1 MRKIIGIFR
10 FIYVVIEV
18 LWFCIKG
25 HIAGFFTNKELFYR
39 KRIGREGF
47 RILKN
52 LNATLTIE
60 GLENLEANKTYILM
74 GNHRSYTDILVLFL
88 AMAVAKREV
97 VFMSKKEIFKVP
109 FLGGAMKALGIIG
122 VDRQESSEA
131 FKSLIKAIETV
142 KEGKNLI
149 MFPEGTRSITGELLP
164 LKRGGFVLATRAKMD
179 IAPFIITGT
188 EKFMPK
194 SGFGIYPAH
203 VNIKFLPIIFS
214 DGLRDKQL
222 LEQVEVSLKTALNEV

>member
-1 MRKIIGIFR
+1 MKKFIGNLR

-25 HIAGFFTNKELFYR
+25 HFAGFFTNKEEFYR
-39 KRIGREGF
+39 KRIGKEGF
-47 RILKN
+47 RIFNNLKST
-52 LNATLTIE
+52 LNIE
-60 GLENLEANKTYILM
+60 GLENLDSNKTYILM

-88 AMAVAKREV
+88 AMAVAKRDV

-142 KEGKNLI
+142 KDGKNLI
-149 MFPEGTRSITGELLP
+149 IFPEGTRSVTGELLP
-164 LKRGGFVLATRAKMD
+164 LKRGGFILASRAKMD
-179 IAPFIITGT
+179 IAPFVIKGT
-188 EKFMPK
+188 DKFMPK
-194 SGFGIYPAH
+194 AGFGIYPAH
-203 VNIKFLPIIFS
+203 VDIKFLPVISSEGI
-214 DGLRDKQL
+214 RDKEL
-222 LEQVEVSLKTALNEV
+222 LVKVEESIKSALN